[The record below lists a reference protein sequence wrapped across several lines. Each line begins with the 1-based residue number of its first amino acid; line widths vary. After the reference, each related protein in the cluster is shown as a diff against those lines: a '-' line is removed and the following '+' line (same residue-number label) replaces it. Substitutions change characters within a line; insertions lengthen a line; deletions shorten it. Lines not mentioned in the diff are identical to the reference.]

1 PSYPAIIGKIS
12 RIVAQPYGIS
22 QTEVLMKQTPGP
34 PHLHNGKLLTFYRR
48 KNDAD
53 WLCQG
58 VNK

>member
-1 PSYPAIIGKIS
+1 TATDELFNAS
-12 RIVAQPYGIS
+12 RARNFILDRFYK
-22 QTEVLMKQTPGP
+22 TEVLMKQTPSP